1 MRRDQLILL
10 LQPYKNGLMPK
21 RRLTE
26 SVNRFAR
33 LLLELCEKY
42 PRLRFNVAL
51 PGYILECVDPLVA
64 SSLRDMAKR
73 GSVEWLCMGYTEP
86 FLSFSPLW
94 LTSENI
100 ALGTKVFSELTG
112 EAPAGFV
119 PPFSNWEPSH
129 IDMLGG
135 AGFQYAAL
143 SSALLAKNE
152 ANAPGYWITE
162 HTGNSMAV
170 FPARSYHAHNAPESV
185 TGWIR
190 ELYPDDTPDGAP
202 RMLILKYMYS
212 LETDGGDNA
221 RARHAAPPR
230 EDGNHQ
236 GKGRNDSDNHGK
248 SHQNSGHH
256 PHTPQEWLE
265 QISAE
270 VEKHILELQP
280 LRFRDVLGNIPPLGL
295 HYFPPSLVPSH
306 NEPAT
311 PYFLNH
317 LHCYDQIGVM
327 QRKLMDVSDSVR
339 EIRDS
344 KQAVKLKRLL
354 FFAQDINRFLPSE
367 RAGFSVASDR
377 LWTYGKLIEAEREID
392 ELRDSQGGVIKLAD
406 FLRNGYK
413 SAVMSNRALK
423 LYLDHKNGAQV
434 YELDYRERLFN
445 ACAAYNPA
453 VRQRPNVIVPRESR
467 LGFRDRIFTGPL
479 NYEDYA
485 RGTIK
490 DCANFSDSQFEYTFK
505 NSPQGVR
512 ILLNCA
518 GGFNDGSRDCP
529 LTMDKVFGLEKDG
542 AALSY
547 SYKLVNPSL
556 TGYAFTFGIEL
567 PLALPGCGHGN
578 ARVVSGRTKAAING
592 REPVIINDTA
602 EWAIEDT
609 EAGVR
614 IEFVTQKK
622 VSLWL
627 FSPDA
632 PPPAAAQNQQG
643 KRNQNK
649 SGKQNQSAG
658 RNPSINNNQSAPSA
672 AQISNGVTLLMNCPV
687 EIENSSAL
695 SLTGRVVFKKI
706 KAEGANDDSL

>member
-1 MRRDQLILL
+1 
-10 LQPYKNGLMPK
+10 MPK
-21 RRLTE
+21 RALTE

-33 LLLELCEKY
+33 LLLGLCERY
-42 PRLRFNVAL
+42 PRMRFNVAL
-51 PGYILECVDPLVA
+51 PGYILERVDTLVL
-64 SSLRDMAKR
+64 SSLREMAKR

-94 LTSENI
+94 LTHENI
-100 ALGTKVFSELTG
+100 ALGAKVFSELTG

-119 PPFSNWEPSH
+119 PPFSNWEPSY

-135 AGFQYAAL
+135 AGLQYATL
-143 SSALLAKNE
+143 SSTLLAKNE
-152 ANAPGYWITE
+152 ASASGYWITE
-162 HTGNSMAV
+162 YTGSSMAV
-170 FPARSYHAHNAPESV
+170 FPARSYNAYNAPESV
-185 TGWIR
+185 TGWISG
-190 ELYPDDTPDGAP
+190 LYPNDTPDAAP
-202 RMLILKYMYS
+202 RMFILKYMYS
-212 LETDGGDNA
+212 LEANDGGDN
-221 RARHAAPPR
+221 
-230 EDGNHQ
+230 GQNH
-236 GKGRNDSDNHGK
+236 K
-248 SHQNSGHH
+248 NSGLYD
-256 PHTPQEWLE
+256 TQQQWLE

-280 LRFRDVLGNIPPLGL
+280 LRFKDVLGNIPPLGL

-311 PYFLNH
+311 PYFLNN

-339 EIRDS
+339 EIKDP
-344 KQAVKLKRLL
+344 KQAVKLRRLL

-367 RAGFSVASDR
+367 RAGFSLESDR

-392 ELRDSQGGVIKLAD
+392 ELRDAQGGVIRLAD

-423 LYLDHKNGAQV
+423 LYLDHKNGAQL

-467 LGFRDRIFTGPL
+467 LGFRDMVFIGPIK
-479 NYEDYA
+479 YVDYA
-485 RGTIK
+485 RGVAK
-490 DCANFSDSQFEYTFK
+490 DCANLSNLPFEYTFK

-518 GGFNDGSRDCP
+518 GGFSDGGRDCP

-547 SYKLVNPSL
+547 SYKLANPSL
-556 TGYAFTFGIEL
+556 TDYAFTFGIEL
-567 PLALPGCGHGN
+567 PLALPGCARGN
-578 ARVVSGRTKAAING
+578 ASVVSGKTNTAVTG
-592 REPVIINDTA
+592 REPVIIDDTA
-602 EWAIEDT
+602 EWAIEDS

-614 IEFVTQKK
+614 MEFVTQKK

-627 FSPDA
+627 FSPSA
-632 PPPAAAQNQQG
+632 PPPAAPNPPG
-643 KRNQNK
+643 KRNR
-649 SGKQNQSAG
+649 NQSAK
-658 RNPSINNNQSAPSA
+658 RIQPADQNPPINNNPSA
-672 AQISNGVTLLMNCPV
+672 APAAQNSNGVTLLMTCPV
-687 EIENSSAL
+687 EIEKSSSL

>member
-1 MRRDQLILL
+1 MRRDQFILL

-33 LLLELCEKY
+33 LLFGLCEKY

-51 PGYILECVDPLVA
+51 PGYLLECVDPLVL

-94 LTSENI
+94 LTNENI
-100 ALGTKVFSELTG
+100 ALGAKVFTELTG
-112 EAPAGFV
+112 EAPTGFV

-143 SSALLAKNE
+143 SSALLAKSE

-162 HTGNSMAV
+162 YTGSSMAV
-170 FPARSYHAHNAPESV
+170 FPARSYHKHNAPESV
-185 TGWIR
+185 VGWINS
-190 ELYPDDTPDGAP
+190 LYPDDKPDGAP
-202 RMLILKYMYS
+202 RMLILKYLYS
-212 LETDGGDNA
+212 LEADEGDDGGGM
-221 RARHAAPPR
+221 ARHAVPVR
-230 EDGNHQ
+230 VDDDSQQKNNQGNGRDGDGQ
-236 GKGRNDSDNHGK
+236 
-248 SHQNSGHH
+248 
-256 PHTPQEWLE
+256 HTTQRQWLE
-265 QISAE
+265 NISAE
-270 VEKHILELQP
+270 IEKHILELQP
-280 LRFRDVLGNIPPLGL
+280 LRCRDVLGNIPPLGL
-295 HYFPPSLVPSH
+295 HYFPPGLVPSH
-306 NEPAT
+306 NEPAS

-327 QRKLMDVSDSVR
+327 QRKLMDVCDSVR
-339 EIRDS
+339 EIKDS
-344 KQAVKLKRLL
+344 RQAVKLKRLL

-367 RAGFSVASDR
+367 RAGFSLASDR

-392 ELRDSQGGVIKLAD
+392 GLRDAQGGVIRLTD

-413 SAVMSNRALK
+413 SAIMSNHALK

-434 YELDYRERLFN
+434 YELDYRERQFN

-453 VRQRPNVIVPRESR
+453 VRQRPNIVVPRESR
-467 LGFRDRIFTGPL
+467 LGFRDLVFTGPF
-479 NYEDYA
+479 NYEGYA
-485 RGTIK
+485 NGTAR
-490 DCANFSDSQFEYTFK
+490 DCANFSGSPFEYTFK
-505 NSPQGVR
+505 NSPGGVR
-512 ILLNCA
+512 MLLNCA
-518 GGFNDGSRDCP
+518 GGFNDGGRDCP

-547 SYKLVNPSL
+547 SYKLGNPSL
-556 TGYAFTFGIEL
+556 TDYAFTFAIEL
-567 PLALPGCGHGN
+567 PLALPGCRYGN
-578 ARVVSGRTKAAING
+578 ARVVSGRTKAAVTG
-592 REPVIINDTA
+592 REPVIIEDTS
-602 EWAIEDT
+602 EWAIEDHET
-609 EAGVR
+609 GVR
-614 IEFVTQKK
+614 MEFVTQKK
-622 VSLWL
+622 VNVWL

-632 PPPAAAQNQQG
+632 PPPAAQARPDKHN
-643 KRNQNK
+643 RNK
-649 SGKQNQSAG
+649 SAKKNQSADRG
-658 RNPSINNNQSAPSA
+658 QPDDNNLPAQHA
-672 AQISNGVTLLMNCPV
+672 AHGSNGVTLLMSCPV

-706 KAEGANDDSL
+706 KAEGAADDSL